1 MSVRV
6 ENGAADTPAQELV
19 SPPAAVSPLPA
30 GSFRA
35 AAPFLRR
42 PYETQA
48 VRWKVQHQWPK
59 GKAPEGGL
67 IVCYIDR
74 GLVIDRLNVVVPH
87 LWEARFEDLGHGGV
101 MRCALTVDGITRVD
115 VGEAASLKARYSD
128 SLKRAA
134 VHFGIGVSLSRV
146 PQARLSVK
154 AGQLRAYQAGA
165 KHGLDLTQ
173 AGLDYLRQRYDHWL
187 DVAGRE
193 VFGDPLP
200 HGDVH
205 DQEQAQGDEEPDEAV
220 ADKAETTGLLQRL
233 TSGEFTV
240 RQQAGF
246 LRAVDV
252 RLDDQH
258 IDGDT
263 IAAACAV
270 LTDEQAAKLAG
281 LLDQAHP
288 KPEKGD
294 A

>member
-1 MSVRV
+1 MTTTRV

-19 SPPAAVSPLPA
+19 REPAPPSPLPA
-30 GSFRA
+30 DSFRA

-42 PYETQA
+42 PYQTQA

-67 IVCYIDR
+67 VVCYIDR

-87 LWEARFEDLGHGGV
+87 LWVARFEDLGHGGL

-134 VHFGIGVSLSRV
+134 VIFGVGVSLSRV
-146 PQARLSVK
+146 PQARLTVG
-154 AGQLRAYQAGA
+154 AGQLRAYQSGA
-165 KHGLDLTQ
+165 KWGLDLTQ
-173 AGLDYLRQRYDHWL
+173 AGLDYLRSRYDHWL

-205 DQEQAQGDEEPDEAV
+205 DEQAQGDDEADAAV
-220 ADKAETTGLLQRL
+220 ADHAETTGLLARL

-246 LRAVDV
+246 LRAE
-252 RLDDQH
+252 
-258 IDGDT
+258 T

-270 LTDEQAAKLAG
+270 LTDEQAAKLEE

-288 KPEKGD
+288 KAEQEGD

>member
-1 MSVRV
+1 MTTRV

-19 SPPAAVSPLPA
+19 SPPAPAAPLPA
-30 GSFRA
+30 DSFRA
-35 AAPFLRR
+35 AAPYLRR

-59 GKAPEGGL
+59 GAKPEGGL

-87 LWEARFEDLGHGGV
+87 LWSAAFEDLGHGM

-134 VHFGIGVSLSRV
+134 VHFGVGVNLSRV

-154 AGQLRAYQAGA
+154 AGQLRAYQAGE

-173 AGLDYLRQRYDHWL
+173 AGLDYLRARYDHWL

-205 DQEQAQGDEEPDEAV
+205 DHEQAQGDEETDAPV
-220 ADKAETTGLLQRL
+220 ADRADTTGLLARL

-263 IAAACAV
+263 ITAACQV
-270 LTDEQAAKLAG
+270 LTDEQAAKLTG
-281 LLDQAHP
+281 LLDNA
-288 KPEKGD
+288 KTGGKS
-294 A
+294 

>member
-1 MSVRV
+1 MTTRV
-6 ENGAADTPAQELV
+6 ENGAADTPARELV
-19 SPPAAVSPLPA
+19 SPPAGVLPA
-30 GSFRA
+30 DSFRA

-59 GKAPEGGL
+59 GKQPEGGL
-67 IVCYIDR
+67 IVAYIDR

-87 LWEARFEDLGHGGV
+87 LWSASFEDLGHGGM

-134 VHFGIGVSLSRV
+134 VHFGVGVSLSRV

-165 KHGLDLTQ
+165 KWGLDLTQ
-173 AGLDYLRQRYDHWL
+173 QGLDYLRARYDHWL

-205 DQEQAQGDEEPDEAV
+205 DEQSQGDDDSDAPV
-220 ADKAETTGLLQRL
+220 ADHAETSTLLQRL

-240 RQQAGF
+240 RQQAGY

-263 IAAACAV
+263 ITAACAV
-270 LTDEQAAKLAG
+270 LTDEQAAKLTG